1 MGRCRANPRIA
12 VDARRGGARG
22 AYEVGALSVL
32 LPELERRGERPSIF
46 VGTSVGAI
54 NAAGL
59 AATSHLSAEE
69 SIARELA
76 RWREVEPAA
85 VIKPV
90 IWRLPLTAMRFAGG
104 LLGLPG
110 VRLESLLDP
119 TPLERNLRTWIEW
132 PQLHR
137 HVAQGPVGSLAVVAT
152 AARSGRSVAFVEG
165 RLPPGA
171 RRSRVIDYVAA
182 ELDQAHVR
190 ASAAIPILFPPVRI
204 TQPPAAAGWYVD
216 GGTRLNTPI
225 KPAIDLGAERVVV
238 VGTGPVAP
246 VARHTGRHDAPAPD
260 FGVSALHL
268 LEGALVD
275 PLVEDLRKLGDINS
289 FYANGSRLEGPPSP
303 RARAPAV
310 PPDSV
315 HLHRAAPPGRDR
327 GARYEL
333 VSLPLRR
340 PEGGALARSGR
351 AQPAARHRQPHPR
364 RAAQL
369 PVLRPR
375 VHRRADRDGPQRRAC
390 VARGTAGARA
400 AVAAR
405 RFQPAFRARWAER
418 GQWAIVACSRRCGSA
433 GWRRA
438 ARPSPGGR

>member
-1 MGRCRANPRIA
+1 MLFPARAPATRPRRCSAIRLNGPVPRQARIA
-12 VDARRGGARG
+12 VVLAGGGARG
-22 AYEVGALSVL
+22 AYEVGVLSVL

-132 PQLHR
+132 TQLHR
-137 HVAQGPVGSLAVVAT
+137 NIAQGPVGSLAVVAT

-289 FYANGSRLEGPPSP
+289 FYANGSRSGAAPRHR
-303 RARAPAV
+303 RARGRPPYRPIPFIFIAPPRQGAIAELATSSFHSRYGGLKGLRS
-310 PPDSV
+310 PDLAALSRLLGTDSPT
-315 HLHRAAPPGRDR
+315 HGELLSYLFFDREFIDGLIEMGRSDARAWLAAPPGP
-327 GARYEL
+327 AQPWQLE
-333 VSLPLRR
+333 PLD
-340 PEGGALARSGR
+340 ALAESRSEH
-351 AQPAARHRQPHPR
+351 A
-364 RAAQL
+364 
-369 PVLRPR
+369 V
-375 VHRRADRDGPQRRAC
+375 RD
-390 VARGTAGARA
+390 
-400 AVAAR
+400 
-405 RFQPAFRARWAER
+405 
-418 GQWAIVACSRRCGSA
+418 
-433 GWRRA
+433 
-438 ARPSPGGR
+438 